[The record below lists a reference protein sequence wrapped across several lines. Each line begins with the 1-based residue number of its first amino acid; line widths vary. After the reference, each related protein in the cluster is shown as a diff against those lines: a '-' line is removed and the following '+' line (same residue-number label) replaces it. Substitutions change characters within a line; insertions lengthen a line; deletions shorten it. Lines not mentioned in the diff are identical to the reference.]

1 MFKEDDVTNSVEKIA
16 LQQFQSIQE
25 GYKSYA
31 EARKQE
37 QGRALG
43 EAMFKM
49 SHSNRQDPEE
59 VHDVS
64 NSPEQTEQESALS
77 DGEGTETGR
86 ENLDAKMQ
94 QAVSDDNEE
103 DQQGE
108 KPVASVHGKR
118 QSPSGATGHSPA
130 RSKLKRGVTP
140 KVVPED
146 TPVLSRAEKRKLEKQ
161 KQKQLAKEAEAQQAK
176 VSMAFQNPTKS
187 SYHELITISLS
198 YLSTPTFP
206 HPLQNTGSGRSSKNG

>member
-16 LQQFQSIQE
+16 LQQFQSIQD

-49 SHSNRQDPEE
+49 SHSNHQDPEE

-64 NSPEQTEQESALS
+64 NSPEQTEQEPAPSE
-77 DGEGTETGR
+77 DEGTETGR

-94 QAVSDDNEE
+94 QAMSDDNEE
-103 DQQGE
+103 EQQSD
-108 KPVASVHGKR
+108 KPAASVNGKR
-118 QSPSGATGHSPA
+118 QSPSGVTGHSPA
-130 RSKLKRGVTP
+130 RSKLKTRGAATQI
-140 KVVPED
+140 VVPEG
-146 TPVLSRAEKRKLEKQ
+146 TKALSKAEQRKLRNQ
-161 KQKQLAKEAEAQQAK
+161 QKQLAKQAEAQQAK
-176 VSMAFQNPTKS
+176 VSMAFKKPSN
-187 SYHELITISLS
+187 YHELITTPLF
-198 YLSTPTFP
+198 YLSTSTFP
-206 HPLQNTGSGRSSKNG
+206 HPLQNTGSGRGSKNG